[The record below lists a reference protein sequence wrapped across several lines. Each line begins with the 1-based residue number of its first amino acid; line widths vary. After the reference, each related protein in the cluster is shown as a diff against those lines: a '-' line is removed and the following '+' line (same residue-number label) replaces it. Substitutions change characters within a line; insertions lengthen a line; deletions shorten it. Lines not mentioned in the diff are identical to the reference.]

1 MVQILF
7 RVSLLLGGLISTAL
21 VAQGLPTKSSH
32 SDVPERVT
40 ICRLKSDPAKYNH
53 KLIEVTGFISHGFE
67 DFGLFDP
74 MCEAKGNI
82 WLDYGGTKA
91 SDTMYCCGV
100 VPGHTRPQVVSG
112 EGITIPLVD
121 YDRFKD
127 FV

>member
-21 VAQGLPTKSSH
+21 VAQGLPTKSSQ

-40 ICRLKSDPAKYNH
+40 ICQLKSDPAKYNH

-100 VPGHTRPQVVSG
+100 APSHTIPQNVSVDG
-112 EGITIPLVD
+112 KTIPLVHND
-121 YDRFKD
+121 PFTT
-127 FV
+127 F